1 MTRRIAR
8 VRRSSSLLLRKYLA
22 ARWAVQV
29 EIESVSQNG
38 SRRLL
43 VNLIRGMEGTC
54 PKVLP

>member
-8 VRRSSSLLLRKYLA
+8 VRRSSSLFLRKYLA

-38 SRRLL
+38 SRRSALL
-43 VNLIRGMEGTC
+43 DHLVGAAEQRQ
-54 PKVLP
+54 